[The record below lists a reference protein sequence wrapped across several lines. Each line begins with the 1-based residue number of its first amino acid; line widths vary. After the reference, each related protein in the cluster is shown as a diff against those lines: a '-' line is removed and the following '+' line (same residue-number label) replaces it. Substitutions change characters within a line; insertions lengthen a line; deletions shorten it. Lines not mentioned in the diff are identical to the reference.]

1 MAALWLELF
10 NMQDAAVVKVGV
22 QLFLLPPPEVTKS
35 FVHGTKSSS
44 TPPAILL
51 PMSIHPIEYRY
62 GTKEMKAIWEE
73 DYRLRCLFRVEAAL
87 AKAEEELGMIPAGA
101 AAEIAA
107 AAEST
112 RPERAKE
119 IEDEIGH
126 DMMATVLAL
135 AEAEPQF
142 RGVDPSWR
150 HLQRHPG
157 HRHRPADQGLSGYP
171 GAQAQEACSP
181 SCWIRLWPNK
191 SLVCAGRT
199 HGQIAVPTT
208 YGLRF
213 AIWASEVGRH
223 IERLQQLRP
232 RAAVGKMSGAV
243 GTQAAYGENGMQIQ
257 SLVMKHLGLNEVD
270 VSNQV
275 VQRDRHAELICWM
288 ALVASTLDKI
298 FVEMRSLQR
307 TEIAEVEEGF
317 GKKQVGSSTMPHKRN
332 PIKSEQIC
340 GLSRIVRAQIIPAFE
355 NIPLWDERDL
365 TNSSCERIVFPEAF
379 IFTDHLIT
387 LAARTL
393 AGLRL
398 RKENIERNLT
408 MLRGLNMAENVMVE
422 LAKKGVGR
430 QQAHEIMRQCSMIAF
445 EQKRELADVLLENK
459 TVTEHLTAQQISSL
473 LDPHQYIGTA
483 VSQVER
489 LYDKLHRLYLD

>member
-1 MAALWLELF
+1 MNRNFSSGSACLHST
-10 NMQDAAVVKVGV
+10 QPKV
-22 QLFLLPPPEVTKS
+22 P
-35 FVHGTKSSS
+35 S
-44 TPPAILL
+44 TPRAIL
-51 PMSIHPIEYRY
+51 PSMSIHPIEFRY
-62 GTKEMKAIWEE
+62 GTKEMKDIWEE

-87 AKAEEELGMIPAGA
+87 SLAEEELGMIPQGA
-101 AAEIAA
+101 AAQIAA

-112 RPERAKE
+112 LPERAKQ

-126 DMMATVLAL
+126 DMMATVLAMAECAPMFGEWIHLGATSNDILDTATGLQIKASLDVLEPKLKTLL
-135 AEAEPQF
+135 ALLLDLA
-142 RGVDPSWR
+142 
-150 HLQRHPG
+150 
-157 HRHRPADQGLSGYP
+157 
-171 GAQAQEACSP
+171 
-181 SCWIRLWPNK
+181 INNK

-213 AIWASEVGRH
+213 AIWASEIARH
-223 IERLQQLRP
+223 IERLVQIRP

-243 GTQAAYGENGMQIQ
+243 GTQAAFGLKGMVIQ
-257 SLVMKHLGLNEVD
+257 ARVMEHLGLNEVD

-275 VQRDRHAELICWM
+275 VQRDRHAEMICWM

-298 FVEMRSLQR
+298 FVVMRTLQR

-340 GLSRIVRAQIIPAFE
+340 GLSRIVRAQILPAFE

-365 TNSSCERIVFPEAF
+365 TNSSSERIIFPEAF

-387 LAARTL
+387 LATRTL
-393 AGLRL
+393 RGLRL
-398 RKENIERNLT
+398 RPENIERNLT
-408 MLRGLNMAENVMVE
+408 MLHGLNMAENVMVE

-430 QQAHEIMRQCSMIAF
+430 QQAHEIMRQSSMAAF
-445 EQKRELADVLLENK
+445 EQKRELAEILLENE
-459 TVTEHLTAQQISSL
+459 TVVAYLNAKDLEAM

-483 VSQVER
+483 VAQVER
-489 LYDKLHRLYLD
+489 LYEKLQKLYLA